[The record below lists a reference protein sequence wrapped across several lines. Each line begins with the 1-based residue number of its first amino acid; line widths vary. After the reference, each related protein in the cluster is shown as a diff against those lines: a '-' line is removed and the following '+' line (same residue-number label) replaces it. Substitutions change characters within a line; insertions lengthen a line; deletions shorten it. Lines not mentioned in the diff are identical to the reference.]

1 MRPAG
6 KGLETRDVNKGKWK
20 FLGPENG
27 VDKDTGLLE
36 C

>member
-6 KGLETRDVNKGKWK
+6 SGLEAHDVNKGKWK
-20 FLGPENG
+20 LLGPENG
-27 VDKDTGLLE
+27 VDKDTRLLG